1 MPYTVKLE
9 HFEGPLDLLLHLI
22 QKAEVDIYDIPIAE
36 ITEQYLA
43 YLYRMREFQLDIASE
58 FLVMAATLLEI
69 KSKMLLPKPRE
80 EGRVSLYEDWED
92 ELDPR
97 DELVRRLVEYRKY
110 KQVADQ
116 LRELSLSRNLLYTRP
131 AADLLPYRQQGGK
144 DNHLDLS
151 ILQLYI
157 AFQTVWQQ
165 KQEKEKIATIER
177 EEVSIEKRS
186 VEILVHLS
194 QSGGILFFSRLFSA
208 HYAKSDVVVTF
219 LAILELIKQGK
230 IECIQEKRFGEIK
243 ITIPSGGGG
252 S

>member
-80 EGRVSLYEDWED
+80 EGQVSLYEDWED

-97 DELVRRLVEYRKY
+97 DELVRRLIEYRKY

-116 LRELSLSRNLLYTRP
+116 LRERSLSRNLLYTRP
-131 AADLLPYRQQGGK
+131 AADLVLYRQK
-144 DNHLDLS
+144 EENSRLDLS
-151 ILQLYI
+151 MLQLYI
-157 AFQTVWQQ
+157 AYQTVWRQ
-165 KQEKEKIATIER
+165 KQEKEKVATIER

-194 QSGGILFFSRLFSA
+194 QSGGILFFSRLFSV
-208 HYAKSDVVVTF
+208 HCAKSDVVVTF
-219 LAILELIKQGK
+219 LAILELIKQRK